1 MPGKSDRV
9 ATLLRKLGLTSRLIK
24 DEQDYI
30 QRREEILNEEIN
42 YNEVER
48 KLSEMREVSMTFLVN
63 CYRLMDIIIL
73 FIGFVFLA
81 KRKYDWV
88 IFIILLLSSNYMQ
101 MRLPLEFYTTYIP
114 FSSSNIGY
122 IFVVVFMSIFQ
133 GDF

>member
-1 MPGKSDRV
+1 MIHRRFATFIMPGKSDRV

-63 CYRLMDIIIL
+63 A
-73 FIGFVFLA
+73 IG
-81 KRKYDWV
+81 
-88 IFIILLLSSNYMQ
+88 
-101 MRLPLEFYTTYIP
+101 
-114 FSSSNIGY
+114 
-122 IFVVVFMSIFQ
+122 
-133 GDF
+133 